1 MTKRYLALDIGG
13 TTTKFAILS
22 DEGEVLLQGERN
34 TEAEKGGP
42 HIVENVKR
50 LIREQD
56 LALEGICISTAG
68 IVDEEKGEII
78 HAGPQIPNYK
88 GTSWKKIIEEG
99 LKNIEKDA
107 LTEKG
112 VIKSYEVDYDSVKH
126 NPMGGI
132 MFDIYINN
140 DKELYI
146 RKTLVRGIDG
156 NLTSGGGG
164 YSSKLDRLLERLNN
178 E

>member
-1 MTKRYLALDIGG
+1 MKKIISIIIALMVAFLIGG
-13 TTTKFAILS
+13 CSKMIGTPSKEEMIKVVKS
-22 DEGEVLLQGERN
+22 EEG
-34 TEAEKGGP
+34 
-42 HIVENVKR
+42 
-50 LIREQD
+50 
-56 LALEGICISTAG
+56 
-68 IVDEEKGEII
+68 
-78 HAGPQIPNYK
+78 
-88 GTSWKKIIEEG
+88 KKIIEEG

-146 RKTLVRGIDG
+146 RKTLVKGIDG

>member
-1 MTKRYLALDIGG
+1 MKKTISIIIALMVVFLIGG
-13 TTTKFAILS
+13 CSKMTGTPSKEEMIKVVKS
-22 DEGEVLLQGERN
+22 E
-34 TEAEKGGP
+34 EAEK
-42 HIVENVKR
+42 
-50 LIREQD
+50 
-56 LALEGICISTAG
+56 A
-68 IVDEEKGEII
+68 
-78 HAGPQIPNYK
+78 
-88 GTSWKKIIEEG
+88 IEET
-99 LKNIEKDA
+99 LKKLDKDA

-112 VIKSYEVDYDSVKH
+112 VIKNYEVDYDSVKH

>member
-1 MTKRYLALDIGG
+1 MKKTISIIIALMVVFLIGGCSKMTGTPSKEEMTKVV
-13 TTTKFAILS
+13 KS
-22 DEGEVLLQGERN
+22 EEG
-34 TEAEKGGP
+34 
-42 HIVENVKR
+42 
-50 LIREQD
+50 
-56 LALEGICISTAG
+56 
-68 IVDEEKGEII
+68 
-78 HAGPQIPNYK
+78 
-88 GTSWKKIIEEG
+88 KKIIEEG

>member
-1 MTKRYLALDIGG
+1 MKKIISIIMVVMLLFLIGGCSKMTGTPSKEEMTKVV
-13 TTTKFAILS
+13 KS
-22 DEGEVLLQGERN
+22 EEG
-34 TEAEKGGP
+34 
-42 HIVENVKR
+42 
-50 LIREQD
+50 
-56 LALEGICISTAG
+56 
-68 IVDEEKGEII
+68 
-78 HAGPQIPNYK
+78 
-88 GTSWKKIIEEG
+88 KKIIEEG

>member
-1 MTKRYLALDIGG
+1 MKKIISIIIAVMVVFLIGGCSKMTGTPSKEEMTKVV
-13 TTTKFAILS
+13 KS
-22 DEGEVLLQGERN
+22 EEG
-34 TEAEKGGP
+34 
-42 HIVENVKR
+42 
-50 LIREQD
+50 
-56 LALEGICISTAG
+56 
-68 IVDEEKGEII
+68 
-78 HAGPQIPNYK
+78 
-88 GTSWKKIIEEG
+88 KKIIEEG

-146 RKTLVRGIDG
+146 RKTLVKGIDG

>member
-1 MTKRYLALDIGG
+1 M
-13 TTTKFAILS
+13 
-22 DEGEVLLQGERN
+22 
-34 TEAEKGGP
+34 
-42 HIVENVKR
+42 
-50 LIREQD
+50 
-56 LALEGICISTAG
+56 
-68 IVDEEKGEII
+68 
-78 HAGPQIPNYK
+78 
-88 GTSWKKIIEEG
+88 KKIISIIIALMVVFLIGGCSKMTGTPSKEEMIKVVKSEEAKKAIEDG
-99 LKNIEKDA
+99 LKSLDKDA

-112 VIKSYEVDYDSVKH
+112 VIRNYEVDYNSVRH

-146 RKTLVRGIDG
+146 RKTLVKGIDG

-164 YSSKLDRLLERLNN
+164 YSSKLDRLLEKLNN

>member
-1 MTKRYLALDIGG
+1 MKKIISIIMAVMVLFLIGGCSKMTGTPSKEEMTKVV
-13 TTTKFAILS
+13 KS
-22 DEGEVLLQGERN
+22 EEG
-34 TEAEKGGP
+34 
-42 HIVENVKR
+42 
-50 LIREQD
+50 
-56 LALEGICISTAG
+56 
-68 IVDEEKGEII
+68 
-78 HAGPQIPNYK
+78 
-88 GTSWKKIIEEG
+88 KKIIEEG

>member
-1 MTKRYLALDIGG
+1 MKKIISIIIAVMVLFLIGG
-13 TTTKFAILS
+13 CSKMTGSPSKEEMIKVVKS
-22 DEGEVLLQGERN
+22 EEG
-34 TEAEKGGP
+34 
-42 HIVENVKR
+42 
-50 LIREQD
+50 
-56 LALEGICISTAG
+56 
-68 IVDEEKGEII
+68 
-78 HAGPQIPNYK
+78 
-88 GTSWKKIIEEG
+88 KKIIEEG

>member
-1 MTKRYLALDIGG
+1 MKKIISIIMVVMVVFLIGGCSKMTGTPSKEEMTKVV
-13 TTTKFAILS
+13 KS
-22 DEGEVLLQGERN
+22 EEG
-34 TEAEKGGP
+34 
-42 HIVENVKR
+42 
-50 LIREQD
+50 
-56 LALEGICISTAG
+56 
-68 IVDEEKGEII
+68 
-78 HAGPQIPNYK
+78 
-88 GTSWKKIIEEG
+88 KKIIEEG
-99 LKNIEKDA
+99 LKNMEKDA

-156 NLTSGGGG
+156 KLTSGGGG

>member
-1 MTKRYLALDIGG
+1 M
-13 TTTKFAILS
+13 
-22 DEGEVLLQGERN
+22 
-34 TEAEKGGP
+34 
-42 HIVENVKR
+42 
-50 LIREQD
+50 
-56 LALEGICISTAG
+56 
-68 IVDEEKGEII
+68 
-78 HAGPQIPNYK
+78 
-88 GTSWKKIIEEG
+88 KKIISIIMVVMVVFLIGGCSKMTGTPSKEEMIKVVKSEEAKKAIEET
-99 LKNIEKDA
+99 LKKLDKDA

-112 VIKSYEVDYDSVKH
+112 VIKNYEVDYDSVKH

-156 NLTSGGGG
+156 KLTSGGGG

>member
-1 MTKRYLALDIGG
+1 MKKIISIIMVVMVVFLIGGCSKMTGSSSKEEMTKVV
-13 TTTKFAILS
+13 KS
-22 DEGEVLLQGERN
+22 EEG
-34 TEAEKGGP
+34 
-42 HIVENVKR
+42 
-50 LIREQD
+50 
-56 LALEGICISTAG
+56 
-68 IVDEEKGEII
+68 
-78 HAGPQIPNYK
+78 
-88 GTSWKKIIEEG
+88 KKIIEEG
-99 LKNIEKDA
+99 LKNMEKDA

-156 NLTSGGGG
+156 KLTSGGGG

>member
-1 MTKRYLALDIGG
+1 MKKIISIIIAVMLLFLIGGCSKMTGTPSKEEMTKVV
-13 TTTKFAILS
+13 KS
-22 DEGEVLLQGERN
+22 EEG
-34 TEAEKGGP
+34 
-42 HIVENVKR
+42 
-50 LIREQD
+50 
-56 LALEGICISTAG
+56 
-68 IVDEEKGEII
+68 
-78 HAGPQIPNYK
+78 
-88 GTSWKKIIEEG
+88 KKIIEEG

>member
-1 MTKRYLALDIGG
+1 MKKIISIIIAVMVLFLIGGCSKMTGTPSKEEMTKVV
-13 TTTKFAILS
+13 KS
-22 DEGEVLLQGERN
+22 EEG
-34 TEAEKGGP
+34 
-42 HIVENVKR
+42 
-50 LIREQD
+50 
-56 LALEGICISTAG
+56 
-68 IVDEEKGEII
+68 
-78 HAGPQIPNYK
+78 
-88 GTSWKKIIEEG
+88 KKIIEEG

-112 VIKSYEVDYDSVKH
+112 VIKSYEVDYDSVKR

-178 E
+178 K

>member
-1 MTKRYLALDIGG
+1 M
-13 TTTKFAILS
+13 
-22 DEGEVLLQGERN
+22 
-34 TEAEKGGP
+34 
-42 HIVENVKR
+42 
-50 LIREQD
+50 
-56 LALEGICISTAG
+56 
-68 IVDEEKGEII
+68 
-78 HAGPQIPNYK
+78 
-88 GTSWKKIIEEG
+88 KKIISIIIALVVVFLIGGCSKMTGSPSKEEMIKVVKSKEAKKAIEDG
-99 LKNIEKDA
+99 LKSLDKDA

-112 VIKSYEVDYDSVKH
+112 IIKSYEVDYDSVKH

>member
-1 MTKRYLALDIGG
+1 MTGSPSKEEMIKVVKSEEA
-13 TTTKFAILS
+13 KKAIE
-22 DEGEVLLQGERN
+22 D
-34 TEAEKGGP
+34 
-42 HIVENVKR
+42 
-50 LIREQD
+50 
-56 LALEGICISTAG
+56 
-68 IVDEEKGEII
+68 
-78 HAGPQIPNYK
+78 
-88 GTSWKKIIEEG
+88 G
-99 LKNIEKDA
+99 LKSLDKDA

-112 VIKSYEVDYDSVKH
+112 IIKSYEVDYDSVKH

-146 RKTLVRGIDG
+146 RKTLVKGIDG

-164 YSSKLDRLLERLNN
+164 YSSKLDRLLEKLNN

>member
-1 MTKRYLALDIGG
+1 MKKIISIIMVVMVLFLIGGCSKMIGTPSKEEMTKVV
-13 TTTKFAILS
+13 KS
-22 DEGEVLLQGERN
+22 EEG
-34 TEAEKGGP
+34 
-42 HIVENVKR
+42 
-50 LIREQD
+50 
-56 LALEGICISTAG
+56 
-68 IVDEEKGEII
+68 
-78 HAGPQIPNYK
+78 
-88 GTSWKKIIEEG
+88 KKIIEEG

-146 RKTLVRGIDG
+146 RKTLVKGIDG

>member
-1 MTKRYLALDIGG
+1 MKKIISIIIAVMVVFLIGGCSKMIGTPSKEEMTKVV
-13 TTTKFAILS
+13 KS
-22 DEGEVLLQGERN
+22 EEG
-34 TEAEKGGP
+34 
-42 HIVENVKR
+42 
-50 LIREQD
+50 
-56 LALEGICISTAG
+56 
-68 IVDEEKGEII
+68 
-78 HAGPQIPNYK
+78 
-88 GTSWKKIIEEG
+88 KKIIEEG

-146 RKTLVRGIDG
+146 RKTLVKGIDG

>member
-1 MTKRYLALDIGG
+1 MKKIISIIIALMVVFLIGG
-13 TTTKFAILS
+13 CSKMIGTPSKQEMIKVVKS
-22 DEGEVLLQGERN
+22 EEG
-34 TEAEKGGP
+34 
-42 HIVENVKR
+42 
-50 LIREQD
+50 
-56 LALEGICISTAG
+56 
-68 IVDEEKGEII
+68 
-78 HAGPQIPNYK
+78 
-88 GTSWKKIIEEG
+88 KKIIEEG

>member
-1 MTKRYLALDIGG
+1 M
-13 TTTKFAILS
+13 
-22 DEGEVLLQGERN
+22 
-34 TEAEKGGP
+34 
-42 HIVENVKR
+42 
-50 LIREQD
+50 
-56 LALEGICISTAG
+56 
-68 IVDEEKGEII
+68 
-78 HAGPQIPNYK
+78 
-88 GTSWKKIIEEG
+88 KKIISIIIALMVVFLIGGCSKMTGTPSKQEMIKVVKSEEG
-99 LKNIEKDA
+99 EKAVEETLKKLDKDA

-112 VIKSYEVDYDSVKH
+112 VIKNYEVDYDSVKH

>member
-1 MTKRYLALDIGG
+1 MKKIISIIMVVFLIGG
-13 TTTKFAILS
+13 CSKMTGTPSKEEMIKVVKS
-22 DEGEVLLQGERN
+22 EEG
-34 TEAEKGGP
+34 
-42 HIVENVKR
+42 
-50 LIREQD
+50 
-56 LALEGICISTAG
+56 
-68 IVDEEKGEII
+68 
-78 HAGPQIPNYK
+78 
-88 GTSWKKIIEEG
+88 KKIIEEG

-112 VIKSYEVDYDSVKH
+112 IIKSYEVDYDSVKH

-146 RKTLVRGIDG
+146 RKTLVKGIDG

-164 YSSKLDRLLERLNN
+164 YSSKLDRLLEKLNN